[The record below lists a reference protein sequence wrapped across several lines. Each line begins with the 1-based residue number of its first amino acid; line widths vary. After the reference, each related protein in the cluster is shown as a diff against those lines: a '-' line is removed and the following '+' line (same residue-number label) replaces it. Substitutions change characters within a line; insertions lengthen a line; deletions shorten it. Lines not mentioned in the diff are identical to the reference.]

1 MVIYIDV
8 LLALNLFVNYFLLLS
23 VTKLLHT
30 NVRRLRI
37 LLGAIIGTTFSLLI
51 FLPDLGFI
59 ITFIVKLILGIFLT
73 VITFGFKRKQL
84 FIKML
89 ICFWGANFLFGGTM
103 LLIWITFYPNN
114 MFYNNGVIY
123 MGISPIVL
131 ILGSL
136 SSYCV
141 VCAINFIF
149 SKKIPKER
157 LCKIHINAYGNE
169 TSLSALIDSGNNLI
183 DPLSGLSVI
192 ACEFSAI
199 AKLLPETLYPYF
211 ADPISNSDLLEV
223 PYKNQVRIIPFH
235 TVGSSGLLG
244 AFLPDS
250 CSVYVNGIEKE
261 IETLIGVTTNRLSDG
276 EFTAIIG
283 EQVF

>member
-23 VTKLLHT
+23 VAKLLHIR
-30 NVRRLRI
+30 VRRLRI
-37 LLGAIIGTTFSLLI
+37 LLGAVIGATFSLLI
-51 FLPDLGFI
+51 FLPDFGFI
-59 ITFIVKLILGIFLT
+59 VTFVVKLILGTVLT
-73 VITFGFKRKQL
+73 AITFGFKRKQI
-84 FIKML
+84 FIKTL
-89 ICFWGANFLFGGTM
+89 ICFWGANFLFGGVM
-103 LLIWITFYPNN
+103 LLIWITLSPNN

-131 ILGSL
+131 ILGSV

-141 VCAINFIF
+141 VCAVNFIL
-149 SKKIPKER
+149 SKRVQKER
-157 LCKIHINAYGNE
+157 LCKIHIKVDENE

-192 ACEFSAI
+192 VCEFSAI
-199 AKLLPETLYPYF
+199 ARLLPEELYPYF
-211 ADPISNSDLLEV
+211 AAPVSNPDLPEISW
-223 PYKNQVRIIPFH
+223 KNRVRIVPFH
-235 TVGSSGLLG
+235 AVGASGMLG

-250 CSVYVNGIEKE
+250 CHVYTKGTKKE
-261 IETLIGVTTNRLSDG
+261 IEALIGIATDRLSDG